1 MNGDDFEYVLDQH
14 GHRIL
19 VGLTPSEMV
28 EFEQLDKLRRDS
40 STGLPLISAEGHLQP
55 RRGKRWLELSKTRT
69 GTVGFDRS
77 AKRNQTLTCSNR
89 TP

>member
-1 MNGDDFEYVLDQH
+1 MSGDFEYVPDEH

-28 EFEQLDKLRRDS
+28 EFEQSDKVRHDS

-55 RRGKRWLELSKTRT
+55 RREKDGLELLKHALA
-69 GTVGFDRS
+69 RS
-77 AKRNQTLTCSNR
+77 ALIEGQSATKH
-89 TP
+89 